1 MKIGLNGQVIQ
12 DENPAG
18 PELYTINLFKALAKI
33 DNENEY
39 TVYLSKEPTQDFIKN
54 VSGENKNFKFKFID
68 CKKMWTQKGL
78 AKELLENHVD
88 VFFTAVHTI
97 PFKRNPKTK
106 YVVMIHG
113 LEHKYTKGYKNILK
127 RLFIERPIKYA
138 IKKSDRII
146 VPSNATR
153 DEIIKRNW
161 GVGKEKIDVVYEGV
175 SKDFYPREEKE
186 ILEVREKYEL
196 GKDPYIFFVSTIQP
210 RKNIPNLVRAFSQFI
225 YENQDMKNLKLVIA
239 GKNGWDYEESLEA
252 PQKFGV
258 QESVKFIGRVP
269 SEDLPAL
276 FSGSKGYVNVSFE
289 EGFGLPLLES
299 MACGTPS
306 VVSDIPAHREVGDY
320 LPFYANPHNIE
331 NIKDGIHKLAYSE
344 YNKQELL
351 DRASLFTWE
360 NTAKE
365 TLEILKTTTP
375 KENKSN
381 QEHYQE
387 LR

>member
-1 MKIGLNGQVIQ
+1 VDMKIGLNGQVIQ
-12 DENPAG
+12 IPNPAG
-18 PELYTINLFKALAKI
+18 PEIYTINLFKNLARV
-33 DNENEY
+33 DSENDY
-39 TVYLSKEPTQDFIKN
+39 TIYLDKTPSKEFFDEIT
-54 VSGENKNFKFKFID
+54 GENPRFSYKVIGSKRL
-68 CKKMWTQKGL
+68 WTQCYL
-78 AKELLENHVD
+78 AKELYKNPVD
-88 VFFTAVHTI
+88 VFFTAIHTI
-97 PFKRNPKTK
+97 PMIRSKKTK

-113 LEHKYTKGYKNILK
+113 LEQKYTKGYKNILK
-127 RLFIERPIKYA
+127 RPFIERPIKYA

-161 GVGKEKIDVVYEGV
+161 GVGREKIDVVYEGV

-186 ILEVREKYEL
+186 ILEVREKYKL

-306 VVSDIPAHREVGDY
+306 VVSDIPAHREVGGY
-320 LPFYANPHNIE
+320 LPFYANPYNVE

-344 YNKQELL
+344 CNKQELL
-351 DRASLFTWE
+351 DRAGLFSWE

-365 TLEILKTTTP
+365 TLSMLT
-375 KENKSN
+375 N
-381 QEHYQE
+381 QHIK
-387 LR
+387 